1 MKRYILTT
9 LCTVI
14 IMSGIAQNTIVRY
27 EYWFDK
33 EYANKHTSSVQ
44 PNTSDFSFSALANN
58 LKEGIHN
65 IYFRF
70 QDNNGKWS
78 SVTSSAFLKVP
89 LADDTGK
96 EICKYEYWF
105 DQNYNAKVLSPIT
118 PTEIVLLDKIIDIT
132 TLTSGLHTLNIRFAN
147 KAGEWSVVSSDY
159 FTKQITTDNQAVLSI
174 IKLYPNPFTDKLSV
188 SGLSENGTIRV
199 LDLNGRVVLN
209 QQMNSGETV
218 NTSALP
224 SGSYIIKLS
233 LKTGELEWKA
243 TKR

>member
-1 MKRYILTT
+1 
-9 LCTVI
+9 
-14 IMSGIAQNTIVRY
+14 MSGIAQNTIVRY

-44 PNTSDFSFSALANN
+44 PNTSDISFSVLANS
-58 LKEGIHN
+58 LKEGVHS

-105 DQNYNAKVLSPIT
+105 DQNYNAKVSSQIT
-118 PTEIVLLDKIIDIT
+118 PSEIVLLDRIIDISA
-132 TLTSGLHTLNIRFAN
+132 LTSGLHKLNFRFAN

-159 FTKQITTDNQAVLSI
+159 FTKQITTNNQAVLSF
-174 IKLYPNPFTDKLSV
+174 IKVYPNPFTDKLYV
-188 SGLSENGTIRV
+188 DGITENGTIRII
-199 LDLNGRVVLN
+199 DLNGRVVLN
-209 QQMNSGETV
+209 RQINSNETI
-218 NTSALP
+218 NTSSLP
-224 SGSYIIKLS
+224 SGNFIIKLTIE
-233 LKTGELEWKA
+233 TGELEWKA